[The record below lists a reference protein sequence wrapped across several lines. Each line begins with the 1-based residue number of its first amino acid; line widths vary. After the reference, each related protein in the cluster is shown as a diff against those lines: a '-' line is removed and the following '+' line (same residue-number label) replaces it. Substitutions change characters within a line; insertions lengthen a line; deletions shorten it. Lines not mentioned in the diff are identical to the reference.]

1 MNLKKLFAGIAVMGA
16 SLGFF
21 GHTEA
26 QAQTKQTNKTEQT
39 GKTTV
44 DSKTVDLFENG
55 VKVGTKTTTTTRD
68 ANGRVIAT
76 SSSVNKITKDKKVE
90 TYIIPGKKGSKPV
103 ATGPKMS
110 AEAWKKF
117 LAEESDEARAR
128 RKARENAQRVVATPD
143 TVVKTIF
150 VEVEKLRED
159 QSDTLAIE
167 KAPEIR
173 VDTVIIKEP
182 VVQTVAP
189 APRRPWIAS
198 AGAMVSSSLDKGSI
212 YKGVA
217 TPGVFAAIQTPALA
231 GSGIGSLVSVRAE
244 VNAQFAKPV
253 ASATMNQSCNCVTIG
268 TFNAAGSGPRYGGM
282 LTAHI
287 GKTFNLNRYIDVTPN
302 VFVGGAFQTRDK
314 FTMEK
319 GKEWT
324 PQQKK
329 EQSTA
334 FGVAGAGITV
344 YGDFGGNP
352 QRGLGVVFTANAMTT
367 TQKAAHQNPYTGPVP
382 NPGYGSEV
390 QSGRSLSLQDK
401 FNVSGRVG
409 LAYKF

>member
-16 SLGFF
+16 TLGFF
-21 GHTEA
+21 GNNGA
-26 QAQTKQTNKTEQT
+26 QAQTKQTVKQDTTIKYKPQVVKDAQGRVVKEVERKKEIKETQSSSSKKTGQET
-39 GKTTV
+39 
-44 DSKTVDLFENG
+44 KTVE
-55 VKVGTKTTTTTRD
+55 KARPYTRSELLEQYKARRAKMTPEQRAQED
-68 ANGRVIAT
+68 ADYRK
-76 SSSVNKITKDKKVE
+76 NKAAIDAAVAKKRKVE
-90 TYIIPGKKGSKPV
+90 TVTVPVGPLSLVDSTALNKQVRDSIIINNYIYKDSIV
-103 ATGPKMS
+103 YQDR
-110 AEAWKKF
+110 
-117 LAEESDEARAR
+117 L
-128 RKARENAQRVVATPD
+128 V
-143 TVVKTIF
+143 
-150 VEVEKLRED
+150 
-159 QSDTLAIE
+159 
-167 KAPEIR
+167 
-173 VDTVIIKEP
+173 P
-182 VVQTVAP
+182 VVQTP
-189 APRRPWIAS
+189 SKEPRRPWIAS

-352 QRGLGVVFTANAMTT
+352 QRGLGVIFTANAMTT